1 MIQAQ
6 HKHTGEIKEFTDQE
20 WKTVSK
26 TGYYTLLGRNV
37 TTTTSSEKT
46 TTTEQPRTTARGI
59 QPIQQKAKGGGCGC
73 GKKK

>member
-26 TGYYTLLGRNV
+26 TGYYILLGRNV
-37 TTTTSSEKT
+37 TTTT
-46 TTTEQPRTTARGI
+46 EQPRTLTTTARGI

-73 GKKK
+73 NKKK